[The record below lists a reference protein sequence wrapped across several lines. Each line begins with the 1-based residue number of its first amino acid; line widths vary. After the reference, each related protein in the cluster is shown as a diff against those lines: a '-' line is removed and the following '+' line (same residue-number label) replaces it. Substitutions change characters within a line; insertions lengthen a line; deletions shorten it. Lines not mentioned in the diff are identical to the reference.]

1 MYISIPRVPR
11 YKHNIYIKMHT
22 KNTQTLPKI
31 LKIRKRKQWNK
42 SVRKKQADIR
52 W

>member
-1 MYISIPRVPR
+1 MFQSLDYLDTDTIFIL
-11 YKHNIYIKMHT
+11 KWHT